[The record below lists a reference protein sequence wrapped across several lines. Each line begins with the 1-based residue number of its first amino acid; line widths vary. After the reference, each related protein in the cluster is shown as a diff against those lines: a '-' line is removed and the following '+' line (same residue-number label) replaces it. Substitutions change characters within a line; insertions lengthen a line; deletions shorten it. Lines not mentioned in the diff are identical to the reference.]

1 MEHLRTEAMMTT
13 QERII
18 KYLKAMR
25 RNLPRMDF
33 QVYKDLTYCI
43 DAVTEGELQSIDL
56 KKDKLIA
63 QQQKMQ
69 QFKKN
74 RRYSVAAVPNFDGLM
89 WAQTYQG

>member
-1 MEHLRTEAMMTT
+1 MTT

-25 RNLPRMDF
+25 RSLPRIDF

-43 DAVTEGELQSIDL
+43 EAVTKGELQSIDL

-63 QQQKMQ
+63 QQ
-69 QFKKN
+69 
-74 RRYSVAAVPNFDGLM
+74 
-89 WAQTYQG
+89 